1 MRKFYTLLLVF
12 IILFTTQLFS
22 QQEAQFSQNMFNH
35 MSINPGYAGMRG
47 DICLTGFVRQQWVG
61 FEGSPQTNL
70 LSIDG
75 KVDILRGGLGATIMN
90 DNLGFETNIGV
101 KLGYAYHLF
110 AGPGRLGIGAQA
122 GFLNKKIDFSK
133 FEPIDPT
140 DPLLQSSA
148 EETTMITDVSFGA
161 FYEVPQSFY
170 VGISTSQLLQSDG
183 VYQTTQAELELK
195 RHYYITGGYT
205 YPLPMNPSYEL
216 LPSAF
221 IKTDFGST
229 QFDINALV
237 RYNNLYWGGVSY
249 RHTDAIVAIV
259 GGRYREFKFGFA
271 YDITT
276 SEVGQEKRSYGSL
289 ELMVGYCF
297 AIEIER
303 IPQSYRNVRFL

>member
-1 MRKFYTLLLVF
+1 MSKIYTVLIVL
-12 IILFTTQLFS
+12 ILSAHSLFA
-22 QQEAQFSQNMFNH
+22 QQEAQFSQNMFNN
-35 MSINPGYAGMRG
+35 MAINPGYAGMR
-47 DICLTGFVRQQWVG
+47 DAICLTGFVRQQWMG

-75 KVDILRGGLGATIMN
+75 KVDLLRGGLGATIMT
-90 DNLGFETNIGV
+90 DKLGFEDNIGV
-101 KLGYAYHLF
+101 KVGYAYHLH

-140 DPLLQSSA
+140 DPLLQSTA
-148 EETTMITDVSFGA
+148 EETTMITDVSFGL
-161 FYEVPQSFY
+161 YYQVPQLFY
-170 VGISTSQLLQSDG
+170 AGISTSQLLQSDG
-183 VYQTTQAELELK
+183 VFQTTDVEMQLQ

-205 YPLPMNPSYEL
+205 YPLPMDPAYEL
-216 LPSAF
+216 LPSVL
-221 IKTDFGST
+221 IKTDFAST

-237 RYNNLYWGGVSY
+237 RYNNLYWGGLSY
-249 RHTDAIVAIV
+249 RHTDAIVAMV
-259 GGRYREFKFGFA
+259 GGRYQQFKFGLA

-276 SEVGQEKRSYGSL
+276 SDVGKERRSSGSL

-297 AIEIER
+297 TIEIER